1 MRRVLAVVLLA
12 GLAFPIAA
20 SAAPTP
26 TPSPALEA
34 ARGISVTPQ
43 PKSPHRSTSGSFLE
57 LGTVQPGVPVLDTV
71 DVRSTFDTP
80 ADVDVYPADAEPAVG
95 GGFGFSARTDHPT
108 EVGAWLHLALHRVR
122 VPAQGQVVLHLSVTV
137 PAGTEGGEYVGAVI
151 AEPVNQGPA
160 TGVQTRTRF
169 AMSVY
174 LTVPG
179 GARGSTPGR
188 GRPDGTLQVLA
199 VEPHFKGN
207 KACPVVR
214 FRNDSQAIV
223 DPQTTVRTSGLFG
236 SGTSYKE
243 TRTGALLP
251 GATADIPLPCV
262 KRPLG
267 PGTLRVVVQSP
278 KGNKNQAFGFTWVPV
293 SLLVALLFLL
303 LLVAAL
309 LTTFARGW
317 LRRKDDESSDRAA
330 VRHGS

>member
-1 MRRVLAVVLLA
+1 MRRVLAVVVLA

-26 TPSPALEA
+26 SPSPALEA
-34 ARGISVTPQ
+34 ARGISITPEAN
-43 PKSPHRSTSGSFLE
+43 SPHRSKSGSLLE
-57 LGTVQPGVPVLDTV
+57 LGTVKPGVAVLDTV
-71 DVRSTFDTP
+71 VVRSTFDTP
-80 ADVDVYPADAEPAVG
+80 ADVDLYPADAQPAVG
-95 GGFGFSARTDHPT
+95 GGFGFSARTDHPMQ
-108 EVGAWLHLALHRVR
+108 VGAWLRLALHRVR
-122 VPAQGQVVLHLSVTV
+122 VPAQGQVVLHVSVTV
-137 PAGTEGGEYVGAVI
+137 PPGTEGGEYVGAVI

-179 GARGSTPGR
+179 AATGATPGR

-199 VEPHFKGN
+199 VVPHFKGD

-223 DPQTTVRTSGLFG
+223 DPQTRVQTTGLFG
-236 SGTSYKE
+236 SGSSYSE
-243 TRTGALLP
+243 SRTGALLP

-278 KGNKNQAFGFTWVPV
+278 KGNKNEAIAFTWAPVP
-293 SLLVALLFLL
+293 LLIALLFLL

-309 LTTFARGW
+309 LTTFVRGL
-317 LRRKDDESSDRAA
+317 LRRKDDESNEVAA
-330 VRHGS
+330 VRHTS